1 MKLKFPRNPT
11 QCIQTDSHLW
21 LHISTD
27 AHYKVTLHG
36 IFQVSGHLEYVP
48 LAPMYYTYTQN
59 RTVKHSSTVNIVM
72 QACHSLRLRYS
83 QTSTF
88 YYKTIILVHPVH
100 ITCMMSTNESKLQCS
115 KIQANKINII
125 K

>member
-1 MKLKFPRNPT
+1 MKLKFPRIPT

-27 AHYKVTLHG
+27 AHYKPTLHG

-59 RTVKHSSTVNIVM
+59 HTVKHSSTVNIVM

-88 YYKTIILVHPVH
+88 YYKTIILVPRAVLNSYNSSYKSY
-100 ITCMMSTNESKLQCS
+100 ITHSSYYMHDVN
-115 KIQANKINII
+115 
-125 K
+125 